1 MEITR
6 MSYEGRSSVVQ
17 DPALRADAPAL
28 PDVEAV
34 AFGVFASSAVW
45 RTGDSVQRVEV
56 ARAAWDRM
64 RLEDRARWLQRGR
77 DTITYALGYVP

>member
-1 MEITR
+1 

-34 AFGVFASSAVW
+34 AFGVFASSSVW
-45 RTGDSVQRVEV
+45 VSREGSMIDRVREL
-56 ARAAWDRM
+56 WDAM
-64 RLEDRARWLQRGR
+64 PLEDKARWLQRGR
-77 DTITYALGYVP
+77 DTITYALGYVL